1 MSRIVSILAGL
12 LIGLA
17 AVSRAQVSTPVLSDL
32 DRLRVQNALQA
43 VEIAELRRQAAV
55 AEAQRVI
62 QSLQR
67 DGYTLDLERM
77 VYVPVPDA
85 APEEATTGE

>member
-1 MSRIVSILAGL
+1 MKRGLCLLVLVVMSVGAGAQTEPLA
-12 LIGLA
+12 ISE
-17 AVSRAQVSTPVLSDL
+17 V

-67 DGYTLDLERM
+67 EGYTLDLERM
-77 VYVPVPDA
+77 IYVPVASDA
-85 APEEATTGE
+85 APEEATTSE